1 MINHMETENDLNVT
15 VSDASAVTAETAAG
29 DETTS
34 AVADVDREHTISADS
49 VEYRMRA
56 DVIRQTIDSG
66 VNGSEAVRQLKNGG
80 KLLSPPPCGMKSYS
94 KLSILKRRT
103 MSHLS

>member
-1 MINHMETENDLNVT
+1 MINHMETETDLNVT

-34 AVADVDREHTISADS
+34 AVADADRGHTISVDS

-56 DVIRQTIDSG
+56 DAIRQTIDSGG
-66 VNGSEAVRQLKNGG
+66 VNGSEAVRQSKNGG
-80 KLLSPPPCGMKSYS
+80 ELLSPPPAA
-94 KLSILKRRT
+94 
-103 MSHLS
+103 